1 MCHSKSDIQFCPK
14 AASEGW
20 QNGFESA
27 CNISI
32 HFVCSHLTQTVQAA
46 EMEEEEE
53 AGVGTWHAL
62 FVLSSFWERDGM
74 LEQRSGMCHGAKTD
88 HISYKTKK
96 DKVSTSR
103 MEQINRAM

>member
-1 MCHSKSDIQFCPK
+1 
-14 AASEGW
+14 
-20 QNGFESA
+20 
-27 CNISI
+27 
-32 HFVCSHLTQTVQAA
+32 
-46 EMEEEEE
+46 
-53 AGVGTWHAL
+53 
-62 FVLSSFWERDGM
+62 M